1 MSRRWLKIRLLSAL
15 LPVALPAAS
24 YDYWIA
30 GNPADARPAA
40 TRAGL
45 VLAGGGGE
53 VVAAW
58 RWFVACAGG
67 GDIVVLRASG
77 GDGYQAFVTDK
88 VGGADSVET
97 ILFNDASAARDP
109 RVLEIIAR
117 AEGIWLAGGDQA
129 RYVAWW
135 KGSPVGTALN
145 AHVRAGKPLGGL
157 SAGLAVLGQFYFG
170 APHGSITSET
180 ALRDPFHRAVA
191 VGRDFIAAPA
201 LAGVVTD
208 SHFMARQ
215 RLGRLIVFLARAQA
229 EENPP
234 RLVGLGIDEG
244 TALCVEP
251 GGAAKVFTEKEG
263 RAWLVQPT
271 QPPTRLAAG
280 QPLALRGVRVTGL
293 GPDSALDLSNLRVER
308 PATVRIVS
316 AADGQLTESP
326 PTP

>member
-1 MSRRWLKIRLLSAL
+1 MIRRILQLL
-15 LPVALPAAS
+15 LPLALPPVCLQAAS
-24 YDYWIA
+24 YEYWIN
-30 GNPADARPAA
+30 GNPADAKPAA
-40 TRAGL
+40 TRTGL

-77 GDGYQAFVTDK
+77 GDGYQAFVTEK

-97 ILFNDASAARDP
+97 ILFNDATAARDP

-117 AEGIWLAGGDQA
+117 AEGIWLAGGDQS

-135 KGSPVGTALN
+135 KGTPVGAALN
-145 AHVRAGKPLGGL
+145 AHLRAGKPLGGL

-170 APHGSITSET
+170 APHGSITSES

-191 VGRDFIAAPA
+191 IGRDFIAAPA
-201 LAGVVTD
+201 LAGVLTD

-215 RLGRLIVFLARAQA
+215 RLGRLIVFLARVQA
-229 EENPP
+229 EENPA
-234 RLVGLGIDEG
+234 RLIGLGIDEA
-244 TALCVEP
+244 TALCIEP
-251 GGAAKVFTEKEG
+251 GGAAKVFTEKVG
-263 RAWLVQPT
+263 RAWLVQLT
-271 QPPTRLAAG
+271 QPPARLAAG
-280 QPLALRGVRVTGL
+280 QPLAIRNMRLTGV
-293 GPDSALDLSNLRVER
+293 GPDSALDLATLRIER
-308 PATVRIVS
+308 PAAVRIVS
-316 AADGQLTESP
+316 AVDGRLTEES